1 MTRWTETDSSTY
13 TEIGDV
19 AVPRRAEMMQR
30 TVAAVPF
37 AHDEAFRIVE
47 LGCGD
52 GRLASELVGA
62 FPAATIVGLDGSEL
76 MREQARA
83 RLAPFGDRV
92 RVCPFKLESLDWWD
106 LMFGADLVVASLCL
120 HHLNDA
126 KKQYLYKAAADRLS
140 ERGALLIAD
149 LIEPAHVSARRAA
162 ADDWDRAAEAQAHA
176 LERPELFKRFL
187 DARWNHFRFPDPAD
201 RPSPLFHH
209 LLWLRHAGFAAVDCL
224 WMYAGHAVFAGFK
237 QAGVRAP
244 RGNETVGAP
253 G

>member
-1 MTRWTETDSSTY
+1 MSWTESDSSIFG
-13 TEIGDV
+13 EIADV

-30 TVAAVPF
+30 IVAAVPF
-37 AHDEAFRIVE
+37 ARDEAFRIVE

-52 GRLASELVGA
+52 GRLASELLGA
-62 FPAATIVGLDGSEL
+62 FPAATIVGLDGSES
-76 MREQARA
+76 MREQASA
-83 RLAPFGDRV
+83 RLSPFGDRLRV
-92 RVCPFKLESLDWWD
+92 RPFKLESLDWWD

-126 KKQYLYKAAADRLS
+126 RKQYLYKAVADRLS

-149 LIEPAHVSARRAA
+149 LLEPAHESARRAA
-162 ADDWDRAAEAQAHA
+162 ADDWDRAAEAQA

-209 LLWLRHAGFAAVDCL
+209 LVWLRHAGFTAVDCL

-237 QAGVRAP
+237 QAGLRAA
-244 RGNETVGAP
+244 RGNETIRAP

>member
-1 MTRWTETDSSTY
+1 MSWTESDSSIFG
-13 TEIGDV
+13 EIADV

-30 TVAAVPF
+30 IVAAVPF
-37 AHDEAFRIVE
+37 ARGEAFRIVE
-47 LGCGD
+47 LGCGN
-52 GRLASELVGA
+52 GWLASELLGA
-62 FPAATIVGLDGSEL
+62 FPAATIVGLDGSES
-76 MREQARA
+76 MREQASA

-92 RVCPFKLESLDWWD
+92 RVRPFKLESLDWWD

-126 KKQYLYKAAADRLS
+126 RKQYLYKAVADRLS

-149 LIEPAHVSARRAA
+149 LLEPAHESARRAA
-162 ADDWDRAAEAQAHA
+162 ADDWDRAAEAQA

-201 RPSPLFHH
+201 RPSPIFHH
-209 LLWLRHAGFAAVDCL
+209 LVWLRHAGFTAVDCL

-237 QAGVRAP
+237 QAATSGSPPPA
-244 RGNETVGAP
+244 GS
-253 G
+253 

>member
-30 TVAAVPF
+30 IVAAVPF
-37 AHDEAFRIVE
+37 ARDEAFRIVE

-52 GRLASELVGA
+52 GRLASELLGA

-76 MREQARA
+76 MREQASA

-92 RVCPFKLESLDWWD
+92 RVCPFKLESLEWWD

-149 LIEPAHVSARRAA
+149 LIEPAHESARRAA
-162 ADDWDRAAEAQAHA
+162 ADDWDRAAEAQA

-201 RPSPLFHH
+201 RPSPIFHH
-209 LLWLRHAGFAAVDCL
+209 LVWLRHAGFTAVDCL

-237 QAGVRAP
+237 QAATSGSPPPA
-244 RGNETVGAP
+244 GS
-253 G
+253 

>member
-1 MTRWTETDSSTY
+1 MSWTESDSSIFG
-13 TEIGDV
+13 EIADV

-30 TVAAVPF
+30 IVAAVPF

-52 GRLASELVGA
+52 GRLASELLGA
-62 FPAATIVGLDGSEL
+62 FPATTIVGLDGSES
-76 MREQARA
+76 MREQASA

-149 LIEPAHVSARRAA
+149 LIEPAHESARRAA

-201 RPSPLFHH
+201 RPSPLLHH

-237 QAGVRAP
+237 QAGVWAP

>member
-1 MTRWTETDSSTY
+1 MSWTESDSSIFG
-13 TEIGDV
+13 EIADV

-30 TVAAVPF
+30 IVAAVPF
-37 AHDEAFRIVE
+37 ARDEAFRIVE
-47 LGCGD
+47 LGCGN
-52 GRLASELVGA
+52 GWLASELLGA
-62 FPAATIVGLDGSEL
+62 FPAATIVGLDGSES
-76 MREQARA
+76 MRDQAGA

-92 RVCPFKLESLDWWD
+92 RVRPFKLESLDWWD

-126 KKQYLYKAAADRLS
+126 RKQYLYKAVADRLS

-149 LIEPAHVSARRAA
+149 LIEPAHESARRAA
-162 ADDWDRAAEAQAHA
+162 ADDWDRAAEAQA

-209 LLWLRHAGFAAVDCL
+209 LVWLRHAGFTAVDCL

-237 QAGVRAP
+237 QAGLRAA
-244 RGNETVGAP
+244 RGNETGGAVVN
-253 G
+253 

>member
-1 MTRWTETDSSTY
+1 MSWTESDSSMFR
-13 TEIGDV
+13 EIADV

-30 TVAAVPF
+30 VVAAVPF

-52 GRLASELVGA
+52 GRLAWGLLGA
-62 FPAATIVGLDGSEL
+62 FPAATIVGLDGSES
-76 MREQARA
+76 MREQASA

-92 RVCPFKLESLDWWD
+92 RVRPFKLESLDWWD
-106 LMFGADLVVASLCL
+106 LMIRADLVVASLCL

-126 KKQYLYKAAADRLS
+126 KKQYLYKAVADRLS

-149 LIEPAHVSARRAA
+149 LIEPAHESARGAA
-162 ADDWDRAAEAQAHA
+162 ADDWDRAAEAQAQA
-176 LERPELFKRFL
+176 LERPEVFKRFL

-237 QAGVRAP
+237 TA
-244 RGNETVGAP
+244 RGEGAA
-253 G
+253 